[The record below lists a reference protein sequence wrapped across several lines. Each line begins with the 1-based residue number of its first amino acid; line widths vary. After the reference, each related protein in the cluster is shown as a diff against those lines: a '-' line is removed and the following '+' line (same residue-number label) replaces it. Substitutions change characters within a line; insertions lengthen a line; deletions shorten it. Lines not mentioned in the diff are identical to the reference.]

1 MRVSDIWVVPRNE
14 DWGDASCACVGVDYK
29 VETFRKNFRNSQQM
43 G

>member
-1 MRVSDIWVVPRNE
+1 MCWSWVCNPKQ
-14 DWGDASCACVGVDYK
+14 WGDASWACVGVDYK